1 MYLVD
6 TSESDLFTKSHYL
19 DSSTTSKTTAVKE
32 DPSDVLD
39 KAMCLTALAE
49 LRHAKWF
56 QVGREHV
63 LTFKYV
69 ITCSDGGEL

>member
-1 MYLVD
+1 MFLLKI
-6 TSESDLFTKSHYL
+6 LFDNL
-19 DSSTTSKTTAVKE
+19 DSSTTKTSASVKE

-56 QVGREHV
+56 QVGMESV
-63 LTFKYV
+63 LTCNM
-69 ITCSDGGEL
+69 CSLIRRIFSYGA

>member
-1 MYLVD
+1 MNFCVILVIFEFYLFA
-6 TSESDLFTKSHYL
+6 TFHYL
-19 DSSTTSKTTAVKE
+19 DSTTTSKTTAVKE

-56 QVGREHV
+56 QVGNGV
-63 LTFKYV
+63 
-69 ITCSDGGEL
+69 CSNISLCYNML

>member
-1 MYLVD
+1 MYVVD
-6 TSESDLFTKSHYL
+6 TSESDIFIQLHCL
-19 DSSTTSKTTAVKE
+19 DSSTSKTTAVKE
-32 DPSDVLD
+32 DSSDVLD

-69 ITCSDGGEL
+69 KTCSGGGEL